1 MMPQVYVRLF
11 QELNDYLPP
20 ESRPERYKTRFA
32 CSIDPGT
39 SVRLLIESIGIP
51 VDEVDLVTVD
61 GESVPLTFRP
71 APNVEINVYP
81 VFERFGI
88 GQLSRIHDRPLRR
101 PRFILDRDLGELAR
115 RLRKQGLDAVWEPPF
130 DHDALIARSRAEHRI
145 LLSRDRN
152 LTGRPELTHR
162 VHLHGRVPEDQLNEV
177 LDVLD
182 LR

>member
-20 ESRPERYKTRFA
+20 ESRPDRYKTRFA
-32 CSIDPGT
+32 CSIDSGT
-39 SVRLLIESIGIP
+39 SVRALIESLGIP

-88 GQLSRIHDRPLRR
+88 GELSRVRSRPLRR
-101 PRFILDRDLGELAR
+101 PRFVLDQDLDELAR
-115 RLRKQGLDAVWEPPF
+115 RLRERGLDAVCAPPF
-130 DHDALIARSRAEHRI
+130 DHDALIARSREEHRI
-145 LLSRDRN
+145 LLSRDQD
-152 LTGRPELTHR
+152 LTGRPELTHC
-162 VHLHGRVPEDQLNEV
+162 VHVRGRIPEDQLNEV